1 MVRSKKRDK
10 EGEKISIKED
20 VIRIMSFQKSK
31 KGREF
36 LEDGVIN
43 GAKYEREVKE
53 KRIKIKFCD
62 WRPVWNLTG

>member
-10 EGEKISIKED
+10 EGEKIRIKED

-53 KRIKIKFCD
+53 K
-62 WRPVWNLTG
+62 N